1 MRRPVIVLL
10 LLLLLCTACL
20 DETERFTIPFAPVY
34 FEVQLTSYDVELRN
48 PMSFKVFTDAERR
61 RDTDRFG
68 YAGLLVVADMTGN
81 ALYAYDLCCPYED
94 NKSIRVVHGGNGK
107 AECPSCGSVFVTM
120 YGRGNVVEGPA
131 SQSLQSYRVIPLYQ
145 DTYRISN

>member
-1 MRRPVIVLL
+1 MRRPVVVLL
-10 LLLLLCTACL
+10 LLLLLCTACV
-20 DETERFTIPFAPVY
+20 DEAEEFTIPIAPVN
-34 FEVQLTSYDVELRN
+34 FEMHLASFDVELRN
-48 PMSFKVFTDAERR
+48 ALAYKIFTEEARR

-81 ALYAYDLCCPYED
+81 TLYAYDLCCPYED
-94 NKSIRVVHGGNGK
+94 NKSISVVPGGNGK

-120 YGRGNVVEGPA
+120 HGQGNVVKGPA
-131 SQSLQSYRVIPLYQ
+131 RQPLQRYRVIPTYQ